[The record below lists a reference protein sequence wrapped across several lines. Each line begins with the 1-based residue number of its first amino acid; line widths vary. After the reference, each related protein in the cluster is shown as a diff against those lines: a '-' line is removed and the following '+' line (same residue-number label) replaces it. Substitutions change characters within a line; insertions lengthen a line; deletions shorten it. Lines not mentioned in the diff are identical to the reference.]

1 MLRGSQ
7 LGQFGLGMK
16 NELDGRG
23 ITGRA
28 GKGKAMRRVSVL
40 VVLLLGTAT
49 VALGEAR
56 AQNLMEALSLAY
68 TNNPTLQAQRARLRS
83 VDEGVPQ
90 ARSGWRPD
98 VEFTTEAGGLR
109 RRASNSSVSGSGDD
123 DRSFYNG
130 GFSITQNVYEGGST
144 EAEIKQAKHAVSAE
158 RARLVTTEQ
167 EVLLDAATAYM
178 DVFQEEAVL
187 RLNINNEQVLAR
199 QLQATRDRFNVGE
212 VTRTDVAQAESR
224 LARAT
229 AERIQAEGDLEVS
242 RAFYEQIVGAK
253 PSTVPN
259 PGYPV
264 ALPKGVDEAISLAL
278 NGNPAVVSATYDE
291 RSARAYV
298 DVVKGELLPSI
309 DLVGDASHS
318 RNASASD
325 QTIND
330 ITVSVEVSV
339 PLYQQGAVS
348 SRVREAIQ
356 LAGENQL
363 QVEEARRAAIEDA
376 RSGFEQLLTAR
387 ASIQSREAG
396 VRAAKIALEGVE
408 QEAAVGSRTVLD
420 VLDAEQELLDAQV
433 NLVRD
438 QRDAIVA
445 SYQLLAAVGRLTARD
460 LSLPVDVYD
469 LNSHYLKVRNK
480 LWGFEGSL
488 FDLGPSKNKKA
499 LIKK

>member
-1 MLRGSQ
+1 
-7 LGQFGLGMK
+7 
-16 NELDGRG
+16 
-23 ITGRA
+23 
-28 GKGKAMRRVSVL
+28 MRRVSVL
-40 VVLLLGTAT
+40 VILLAGIAMVTP
-49 VALGEAR
+49 GEGR
-56 AQNLMEALSLAY
+56 AQNLMEALALAY

-90 ARSGWRPD
+90 ALSGWRPD
-98 VEFTTEAGGLR
+98 VRFTSELGKLR
-109 RRASNSSVSGSGDD
+109 RRTNNTGGFGSGDD
-123 DRSFYNG
+123 DRTFYNG
-130 GFSITQNVYEGGST
+130 GFRITQNVYAGGTT
-144 EAEIKQAKHAVSAE
+144 EAEIKQAKHEVSAE
-158 RARLVTTEQ
+158 RARLATTEQ

-178 DVFQEEAVL
+178 DVFREEAVL
-187 RLNINNEQVLAR
+187 RLNVNNEQVLSR

-242 RAFYEQIVGAK
+242 RAFYEQIVGIK
-253 PSTVPN
+253 PTTVPN
-259 PGYPV
+259 PGYPA
-264 ALPKGVDEAISLAL
+264 ALPAEVDEAVKLARD
-278 NGNPAVVSATYDE
+278 GNPAVVSATYDE
-291 RSARAYV
+291 RAARAFV
-298 DVVKGELLPSI
+298 DAVKGELLPSV
-309 DLVGDASHS
+309 DLVGDASRS
-318 RNASASD
+318 RNEGTPD
-325 QTIND
+325 RTVND
-330 ITVSVEVSV
+330 ITVTAELTV

-376 RSGFEQLLTAR
+376 KSGFEQLLTAR
-387 ASIQSREAG
+387 ASIQSREAE

-433 NLVRD
+433 SLVRD

-460 LSLPVDVYD
+460 LSLPVDLY
-469 LNSHYLKVRNK
+469 NQKSHYLKVRDK
-480 LWGFEGSL
+480 LWGYEGSL
-488 FDLGPSKNKKA
+488 FDRGSSEKKKA
-499 LIKK
+499 PKKK

>member
-1 MLRGSQ
+1 
-7 LGQFGLGMK
+7 
-16 NELDGRG
+16 
-23 ITGRA
+23 
-28 GKGKAMRRVSVL
+28 MRRVSVL
-40 VVLLLGTAT
+40 VVLLAGLAT
-49 VALGEAR
+49 VAPGEGR

-90 ARSGWRPD
+90 ALSGWRPD
-98 VEFTTEAGGLR
+98 VRFTSELGKLR
-109 RRASNSSVSGSGDD
+109 RRTNNSEGFGTGDD
-123 DRSFYNG
+123 SRTFYNG
-130 GFSITQNVYEGGST
+130 GFRITQNVYAGGTT
-144 EAEIKQAKHAVSAE
+144 EAEIKQAKHEVSAE
-158 RARLVTTEQ
+158 RARLMTTEQ

-178 DVFQEEAVL
+178 DVFREEAVL
-187 RLNINNEQVLAR
+187 RLNINNEQVLSR

-253 PSTVPN
+253 PTAVPN
-259 PGYPV
+259 PGYPA
-264 ALPKGVDEAISLAL
+264 ALPTEVDEAITLAR

-291 RSARAYV
+291 RAARAFV
-298 DVVKGELLPSI
+298 DAVKGELLPSV
-309 DLVGDASHS
+309 DLVGDASRS
-318 RNASASD
+318 RNEGSPD
-325 QTIND
+325 RTVDD
-330 ITVSVEVSV
+330 ITVTAELTV

-348 SRVREAIQ
+348 SQVREAIQ

-387 ASIQSREAG
+387 ASIQSREAE

-460 LSLPVDVYD
+460 LSLPVDLYD
-469 LNSHYLKVRNK
+469 QKSHYLKVRDQ
-480 LWGFEGSL
+480 LWGYEGSL
-488 FDLGPSKNKKA
+488 FDGGFFGKKSA
-499 LIKK
+499 PKKK